1 MSDSENFVLF
11 EREKD
16 GRDSVVTEASHRATG
31 SLVMTRCNSLT
42 GKSKKPLNTGF
53 FTKMLL
59 IGRHTSNF
67 IIVTSRAVDRCQ
79 RVKVERGRSCAGVTT
94 RRGAV
99 VDQQLSSVVCIIAV

>member
-1 MSDSENFVLF
+1 MQQFDWKVEETTQHQVL
-11 EREKD
+11 
-16 GRDSVVTEASHRATG
+16 H
-31 SLVMTRCNSLT
+31 
-42 GKSKKPLNTGF
+42 
-53 FTKMLL
+53 KMLL